1 MFISTEEKLK
11 IASELSLASSQI
23 SALITTV
30 ATLEK
35 RVADLERSTI
45 KMSSKPKKPK
55 KVMTPAQ
62 KAKQRE
68 YQRMYKARKKQEE
81 NDWKLVQQL
90 ATEGTTNVSA

>member
-11 IASELSLASSQI
+11 IASELSLVTSQI
-23 SALITTV
+23 TALITVV

-35 RVADLERSTI
+35 KVAQLEAVRV
-45 KMSSKPKKPK
+45 KVKKTK
-55 KVMTPAQ
+55 KVMTPEQ
-62 KAKQRE
+62 KARQRE

-90 ATEGTTNVSA
+90 AIEGTTNVSA